1 MGEQVTMGDLQREI
15 GELRATARVTAETS
29 MRDRTELLQGHQ
41 RIESRIGETLDAVHD
56 LATRM
61 GILSADQKS
70 HRDETDDHGKRIR
83 DLENARLTASA
94 TLSTTRMV
102 GGWLWAVIA
111 GIAAV
116 VAFVIHEFLGYIRP

>member
-1 MGEQVTMGDLQREI
+1 VGDQVTMGDLQREI
-15 GELRATARVTAETS
+15 GELKATARVTAETS

-61 GILSADQKS
+61 SVLSSDHKS
-70 HRDETDDHGKRIR
+70 HQQKTDEHDQRIR